1 MFRRR
6 TPTLSAGSCLT
17 GHCTEM
23 VTLTENFNT
32 SKFDPKHLPAFAQPP
47 PVHHPA
53 GPIPCSTRRPLPG
66 HVRIGLRPPGVQSPA
81 KPRDGVRIPGGEV
94 RFLAGVGAEI
104 VEFDRLVLEPLDHL
118 PVAGPDAAAR
128 AAAMVTVMRKVPEE
142 RFMDR
147 RDVAPQQQDQARA
160 IERLGAS
167 GGQATDVEHR
177 SSGWLPGVPSLHGGC
192 RRHARIGSIMWPWT
206 SVKGE
211 LEISYDLCP
220 CEMCVR
226 FADA

>member
-1 MFRRR
+1 MLGRR

-17 GHCTEM
+17 RYGTEM
-23 VTLTENFNT
+23 VTLTENFNA

-47 PVHHPA
+47 SVHHPA
-53 GPIPCSTRRPLPG
+53 GSIPCSTRRPLPG

-81 KPRDGVRIPGGEV
+81 KPRDGVRIPGGEA
-94 RFLAGVGAEI
+94 RFLAGIGAEI

-147 RDVAPQQQDQARA
+147 RDVAPQQQDQARGVGRSGHRRRA
-160 IERLGAS
+160 PFIRVAS
-167 GGQATDVEHR
+167 GGAVTSRRVPPSREDWFDHVAVDVGQR
-177 SSGWLPGVPSLHGGC
+177 RVGDQLRPLSL
-192 RRHARIGSIMWPWT
+192 
-206 SVKGE
+206 
-211 LEISYDLCP
+211 
-220 CEMCVR
+220 
-226 FADA
+226 